1 MSMNQVEKSIVER
14 SIALLNNS
22 FSVEDD
28 KTANKLVRDAIERLE
43 DLLERKD

>member
-1 MSMNQVEKSIVER
+1 MSMNQVEKSIVEQ
-14 SIALLNNS
+14 SIAPLNNS

-43 DLLERKD
+43 DLLKRKD